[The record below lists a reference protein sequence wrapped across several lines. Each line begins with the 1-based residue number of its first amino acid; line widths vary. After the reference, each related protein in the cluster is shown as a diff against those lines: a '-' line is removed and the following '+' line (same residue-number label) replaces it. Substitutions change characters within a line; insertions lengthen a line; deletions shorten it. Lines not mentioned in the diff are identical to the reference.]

1 MLTNPNCEERQGIS
15 VIPLKDNSKSEITT
29 NDLCTAIIRIA
40 VRGSNHFTKG
50 KYMTTQIIEINKL
63 HPFPENPFRVIDDT
77 EMEMLIDS
85 IKESGVLTPLIVR
98 PDDNGEF
105 EIISGHRRFFACKK
119 AGLEAVPVIVSDM
132 SREEARIVLVDT
144 NLYRDGLLPSEKA
157 RGYRMKNEAI
167 KRKAGR
173 PANNSR
179 QIGENCDEPWSITQI
194 ANTVKDSERTIQ
206 RYIRLT
212 YLIPE
217 LLKMVDEKKIGF
229 TPAIE
234 ISYLSEQQQRDLLTT
249 IESEQATP
257 SISQAN
263 RMRKLAAEGKL
274 DMDMIFEIMTQ
285 KKANQ
290 KETLKIPE
298 ERIRDYFSAS
308 ATPQQMEDTIVKALE
323 FYLNHQRQ
331 VKRDRG
337 AR

>member
-1 MLTNPNCEERQGIS
+1 
-15 VIPLKDNSKSEITT
+15 
-29 NDLCTAIIRIA
+29 
-40 VRGSNHFTKG
+40 
-50 KYMTTQIIEINKL
+50 MTTQIIEINKL

-85 IKESGVLTPLIVR
+85 IKENGVLTPLIVR

-119 AGLEAVPVIVSDM
+119 AGLEAAPVIVSDM

-157 RGYRMKNEAI
+157 KAFRMKYDAI
-167 KRKAGR
+167 KHQGKR
-173 PANNSR
+173 SDLTSC
-179 QIGENCDEPWSITQI
+179 QIGQKSDELSASQI
-194 ANTVKDSERTIQ
+194 ANTVNSSERTVR

-217 LLKMVDEKKIGF
+217 LLKMVDGKKIGF